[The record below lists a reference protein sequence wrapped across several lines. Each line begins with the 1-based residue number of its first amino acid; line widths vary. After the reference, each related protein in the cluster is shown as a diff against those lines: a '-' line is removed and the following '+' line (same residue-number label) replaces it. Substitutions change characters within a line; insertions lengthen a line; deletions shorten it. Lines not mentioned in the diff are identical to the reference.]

1 MKLMDPRKQFS
12 KWLAKYGAIAW
23 GVFLGLLIVVMIVRP
38 ETAMA
43 CVYMLLIVTVNKALD
58 TLSYTDN
65 SKTEKILLAGLERAR
80 IEIGWKGTLTSGTG
94 VSRKEEKEEAANEE
108 DTLKTEEE
116 SNG

>member
-23 GVFLGLLIVVMIVRP
+23 GVFLGLLIVVIIVRP
-38 ETAMA
+38 ETSMA

-80 IEIGWKGTLTSGTG
+80 IEIGWKGSMISGTG
-94 VSRKEEKEEAANEE
+94 VSRKEEKEETTNEE
-108 DTLKTEEE
+108 VLKTEEE